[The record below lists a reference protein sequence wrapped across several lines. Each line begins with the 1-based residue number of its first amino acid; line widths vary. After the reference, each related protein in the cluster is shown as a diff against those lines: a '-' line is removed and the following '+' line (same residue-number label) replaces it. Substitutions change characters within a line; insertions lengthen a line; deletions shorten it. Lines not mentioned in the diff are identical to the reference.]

1 MRTSSIGTVRS
12 PSCITNIRLMST
24 WWYVV
29 GFRTR
34 SILAPIAVI
43 HAPRILGAPLGAPS
57 GSFFINH
64 FVLAAPSRLVARHR
78 AAQSCKLLH
87 RPRAISPAG
96 AASSVPILQRTQ
108 RETHTRRLGHRRTLC
123 LRRSQ
128 SRANQRSDSGRSKAD
143 TTVALCLFARLSA
156 LRNQIAYLHP
166 YCPVGRGEKGQV
178 RI

>member
-1 MRTSSIGTVRS
+1 MCTSSIGTVRS
-12 PSCITNIRLMST
+12 PACITNIRLMST

-43 HAPRILGAPLGAPS
+43 HAPRILGAPLGAPR

-108 RETHTRRLGHRRTLC
+108 RETHTHGGWGTGERYVSGVPRVGRISGLTADARKPTQLSPFVC
-123 LRRSQ
+123 L
-128 SRANQRSDSGRSKAD
+128 
-143 TTVALCLFARLSA
+143 L
-156 LRNQIAYLHP
+156 AYLP
-166 YCPVGRGEKGQV
+166 CTIRSPTYTRTAVWGEERRGR
-178 RI
+178 